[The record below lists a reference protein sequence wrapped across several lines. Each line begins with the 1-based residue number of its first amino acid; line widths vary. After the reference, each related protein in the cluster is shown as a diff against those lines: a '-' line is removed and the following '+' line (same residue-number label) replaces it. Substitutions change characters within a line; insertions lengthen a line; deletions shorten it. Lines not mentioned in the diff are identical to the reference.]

1 MGERPM
7 QAWLARVD
15 GGPRPGQ
22 PALLVGDAGVGKSAI
37 LVHVGLEALRGEG
50 RVLHVTL
57 RETVGQVRAFYD
69 DAGRGLGVLPSESVS
84 LERRRMI
91 LSYVDRAFDPVHL
104 ESQARMLRDIAA
116 FEADVLLL
124 DGLTSAAWLAHGE
137 ALGHLSQALGLSLWV
152 TVASEGGVIR
162 SGGTA
167 RVVVR
172 VLDSAEGGLR
182 LSVDGH
188 EETLPFRLDATAQQV
203 VPTEAGSAAP
213 PNKPLRASDVTLFAG
228 GAPGAE
234 AAFGESAAAAGCAEV
249 HFTFEGHVQARV
261 VGQRLLT
268 PAELEVGDVSIV
280 YVSRRLNR
288 QYNETGLI
296 RRVLQTLWHMVSRSD
311 QVFVVGQIQEDGTV
325 VGGTGWAVELARM
338 MWSKELWVFDQARD
352 GWFRWSG
359 QAWQPGA
366 PRITSASVCGTGTRE
381 LTPAGRA
388 AIASLFADS
397 FGELGG

>member
-37 LVHVGLEALRGEG
+37 LVHIGLEALRAEG

-69 DAGRGLGVLPSESVS
+69 DAGRGLGMLPSESVS

-91 LSYVDRAFDPVHL
+91 LSYVDRAFDPAHL
-104 ESQARMLRDIAA
+104 DSQARMLKDIAA
-116 FEADVLLL
+116 FRPDVLLL
-124 DGLTSAAWLAHGE
+124 DGLTASSWLVHGE
-137 ALGHLSQALGLSLWV
+137 ALGHLSQALDLSLWV
-152 TVASEGGVIR
+152 TVASEGGVVR

-172 VLDSAEGGLR
+172 VLDDEGGRLR
-182 LSVDGH
+182 LSVDGQ
-188 EETLPFRLDATAQQV
+188 EEQLPFRLDATAQQV
-203 VPTEAGSAAP
+203 VSTDATGAAP
-213 PNKPLRASDVTLFAG
+213 VSKALRPAAVTLFAG

-234 AAFGESAAAAGCAEV
+234 AAFGEAAAAVGCAEV

-261 VGQRLLT
+261 VGQRLLS

-296 RRVLQTLWHMVSRSD
+296 RRVLQTLWHMVSRSE

-338 MWSKELWVFDQARD
+338 MWSKDLWVFDQARD
-352 GWFRWSG
+352 GWYRWTG
-359 QAWQPGA
+359 QAWSPGE
-366 PRITSASVCGTGTRE
+366 PRITAVSICGTGTRE

-388 AIASLFADS
+388 AITALFASS
-397 FGELGG
+397 FGEQAG

>member
-124 DGLTSAAWLAHGE
+124 DGLTAQAWLAHGE
-137 ALGHLSQALGLSLWV
+137 ALGHLSQTLGLSLWV

-182 LSVDGH
+182 LAVDGH

-203 VPTEAGSAAP
+203 VPTDVAVPSVA
-213 PNKPLRASDVTLFAG
+213 KQRLRPADVTLFAG

-234 AAFGESAAAAGCAEV
+234 AAFGEAAAACGCPEV

-261 VGQRLLT
+261 VGQRVLT

-296 RRVLQTLWHMVSRSD
+296 RRVLQTLWHMVSRSE

-338 MWSKELWVFDQARD
+338 MWSKDLWVFDQGRE

-359 QAWQPGA
+359 QAWQPGS
-366 PRITSASVCGTGTRE
+366 PQITATTVCGTGTRE
-381 LTPAGRA
+381 LTSAGRA
-388 AIASLFADS
+388 AIAALFADS
-397 FGELGG
+397 FAERSG